1 MWDRSMASQLMMVI
15 INDDDDG
22 GDGPVVVF
30 NASAAKADDD
40 EDVSFLHVSLPTS
53 LYPDWQEKPSSKQ
66 ENTPTGHMVHIPSL
80 EP

>member
-1 MWDRSMASQLMMVI
+1 MA
-15 INDDDDG
+15 NDAIMEPGMTTATTEDDSG
-22 GDGPVVVF
+22 SVVVF

-40 EDVSFLHVSLPTS
+40 DDNFLHVSLPTS